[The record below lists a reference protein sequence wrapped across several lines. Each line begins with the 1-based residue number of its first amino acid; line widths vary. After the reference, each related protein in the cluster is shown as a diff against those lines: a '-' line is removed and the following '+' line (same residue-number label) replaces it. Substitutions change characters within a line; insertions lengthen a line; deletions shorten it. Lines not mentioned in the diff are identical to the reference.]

1 MKFLCDEQRSR
12 QNALGG
18 ELVSNK
24 VYKRQ
29 HEVSSSRHTAEWSR
43 IHYREDADYTKPLLE
58 IPAEISKRMFDRL
71 RFLYGEEKAGQ
82 TMPELERILKVHFA
96 HKPDE
101 LIEAEKEIDPG
112 ERFTERDM
120 VLITYGDIVEG
131 DEATSPLVTL
141 HNIVSALN
149 RGAINTIHLLP
160 FFPYSSDRGFSV
172 VDYTRVDPKMGT
184 WEDIQ
189 KMGLDYALMFDG
201 VLNHCSSRSRLFKN
215 FLNGNPFYQN
225 FFTAYDSP
233 DELTAD
239 QRSKIFRPRTSDI
252 LTRFD
257 TYWGPKYVWTTFS
270 DDQIDLNFRNPAVLL
285 RVIDGLLY
293 YARNGAD
300 ILRLDAVTY
309 LWAEPGT
316 ECVHLPETHEIVK
329 LLRDAMSV
337 AAPGVA
343 LLTETNVPHKDN
355 ISYFGNGHDEAHMV
369 YNFALPPMVLHA
381 FYREDV
387 TALSRW
393 AQQVRNPS
401 GTATFFNI
409 LDTHDGIGLMGAKE
423 ILPKGEIEFII
434 QRAGE
439 NGAHISYKMT
449 ENRAE
454 EPYEINTTWWSAV
467 NGDHGEEYMDFQVKR
482 YIASRSIALIL
493 QGVPGIYIHGAIGS
507 SNDHDL
513 VRKTNV
519 KRDVNRSVIKVKQI
533 TESLKHPGSKLSLL
547 ARHWPVLN
555 LTRTRERAFHPQGDQ
570 RVLITSP
577 QVFTVLRTSPESDQH
592 VLAMT
597 NVANKA
603 CDVAV
608 PLSDLGIEESHWLD
622 LISGKAFEA
631 ESGTLKIT
639 FQPYDVVWLKPVSG
653 IRPG

>member
-1 MKFLCDEQRSR
+1 MSDKE
-12 QNALGG
+12 
-18 ELVSNK
+18 ENK
-24 VYKRQ
+24 RR
-29 HEVSSSRHTAEWSR
+29 EISGAGHTAKWSR
-43 IHYREDADYTKPLLE
+43 IPYREDADYTRPLLE
-58 IPAEISKRMFDRL
+58 IPAETSKRMFHRL
-71 RFLYGEEKAGQ
+71 RLLYGEEKAGQ
-82 TMPELERILKVHFA
+82 AMPELERIIRVHYA

-101 LIEAEKEIDPG
+101 LIEAENEIDPG

-131 DEATSPLVTL
+131 EEAAPPLVTL
-141 HNIVSALN
+141 HRIVSAFN

-172 VDYTRVDPKMGT
+172 VDYSRVDPKMGT

-189 KMGLDYALMFDG
+189 GMGLDYALMFDG

-215 FLNGNPFYQN
+215 FLNGNPFYQD
-225 FFTAYDSP
+225 FFTAYDFP
-233 DELTAD
+233 DQLTAD

-257 TYWGPKYVWTTFS
+257 TYRGPKYVWTTFS
-270 DDQIDLNFRNPAVLL
+270 DDQIDLNFRNPTVLL

-300 ILRLDAVTY
+300 IIRLDAVTY

-329 LLRDAMSV
+329 LLRDVMSV

-343 LLTETNVPHKDN
+343 LLTETNVPHEDN

-369 YNFALPPMVLHA
+369 YNFALPPLVLHA

-409 LDTHDGIGLMGAKE
+409 LDTHDGIGLMGVKK
-423 ILPKGEIEFII
+423 ILPKREIEFII

-439 NGAHISYKMT
+439 NGALISYKMT
-449 ENRAE
+449 ENRTE

-467 NGDHGEEYMDFQVKR
+467 NGDHREESMDFQVKR
-482 YIASRSIALIL
+482 YLASRSIALVL
-493 QGVPGIYIHGAIGS
+493 QGVPGLYIHGAIGS

-519 KRDVNRSVIKVKQI
+519 KRDVNRAVIKVGQI
-533 TESLKHPGSKLSLL
+533 TESLKSPGSKLSLL
-547 ARHWPVLN
+547 ARHWPGLN
-555 LTRTRERAFHPQGDQ
+555 LTRTRERAFHPQGGQ

-577 QVFTVLRTSPESDQH
+577 QVFTVLRTSPEGDQH
-592 VLAMT
+592 ILAMT
-597 NVANKA
+597 NVANKS
-603 CDVAV
+603 CEVVV
-608 PLSDLGIEESHWLD
+608 PLSDLGIEVSLWRD
-622 LISGKAFEA
+622 LISGSTFEA
-631 ESGTLKIT
+631 ESGTLKIA
-639 FQPYDVVWLKPVSG
+639 FQSYDVVWLKPASG
-653 IRPG
+653 IRPR